1 MTAHILIVD
10 DDELVRMNLELVLS
24 LEGYAVMTADSGLS
38 ALRKV
43 ETRPVDLVVLD
54 ITMPGM
60 NGWDT
65 LRRLR
70 ARRETAALPIV
81 ALTAD
86 RRESGAFRRA
96 GFNAHVSKGG
106 SLERFLVTVRAALD
120 EHLGPERLWLQSCD
134 AGRIATSPLL
144 DATSSSEPLND
155 YVAGLPPISHHAVI
169 NGRQYVT
176 PRV

>member
-1 MTAHILIVD
+1 
-10 DDELVRMNLELVLS
+10 
-24 LEGYAVMTADSGLS
+24 
-38 ALRKV
+38 
-43 ETRPVDLVVLD
+43 
-54 ITMPGM
+54 MPGM